1 MSIAKVGIDRDHW
14 HRYFLNGDGPYPGV
28 TSVTGVLDKP
38 ALTNWHRETV
48 AGAAWDSLDILEAMR
63 RDDPGNREAAIAY
76 LTKRRDESAK
86 ARDRGT
92 DIHALTETLDMGH
105 RIRIPKEH
113 RAEVKSYLDW
123 REARQPEWLMI
134 ERLVFNTKLKYGG
147 TLDRVALI
155 DGETWLLDLKTSK
168 SVADKA
174 GQVWDEMRLQLLAYA
189 ACDITGEPGNP
200 EFGAMPAIDRYGIV
214 HVRPD
219 STALVEAII
228 TPEDRKA
235 FIACLG
241 LYRWK
246 KGMAA

>member
-1 MSIAKVGIDRDHW
+1 LNIAKVGIDRDHW

-113 RAEVKSYLDW
+113 RAEVKSYLAW
-123 REARQPEWLMI
+123 RETRRPDWLLI
-134 ERLVFNTKLKYGG
+134 EKLVFNTRLKYGG

-155 DGETWLLDLKTSK
+155 DGETWLLDIKTSG
-168 SVADKA
+168 SVADKN
-174 GQVWDEMRLQLLAYA
+174 GRVWDEMRLQLLAYA

-200 EFGAMPAIDRYGIV
+200 EFGVMPVIDRYGII
-214 HVRPD
+214 HVTPE
-219 STALVEAII
+219 STALVEAHIDDG
-228 TPEDRKA
+228 DRHA
-235 FIACLG
+235 FVSCLD
-241 LYRWK
+241 LWRWK
-246 KGMAA
+246 KGVAS